1 MKNVRLI
8 LVLLLIVNCTADLT
22 EVEEAP
28 ETNLAQA
35 DVQSCIDDLPKVRLT
50 NNGTDS
56 FDFIVYG
63 DDYSVLHT
71 QNISVTADSGFIELS
86 NNNVLV
92 VVSNNVV
99 YGQKLP
105 LSLVVCDIIELE
117 IDPSNT
123 LIISND

>member
-1 MKNVRLI
+1 MKNLRLI
-8 LVLLLIVNCTADLT
+8 LVLLLMVNCTADLT

-28 ETNLAQA
+28 ETNTAQA
-35 DVQSCIDDLPKVRLT
+35 DAQSCVDDLPQIRLT

-71 QNISVTADSGFIELS
+71 QNISVSANSGFIELS

-99 YGQKLP
+99 YGQKIP
-105 LSLVVCDIIELE
+105 LSLVACDVIELE
-117 IDPSNT
+117 IDASNI